1 MKRYSHIYE
10 KTYLTYMASSLFA
23 AVAQNSNCCSNFDAK
38 TSRECSDLQIVEL
51 LLRHS
56 KAGFQWKMAPILK
69 RTEKENR
76 LHKLLGL

>member
-10 KTYLTYMASSLFA
+10 KTYLTYMASSIFA
-23 AVAQNSNCCSNFDAK
+23 AVADAK

-56 KAGFQWKMAPILK
+56 KAGF
-69 RTEKENR
+69 
-76 LHKLLGL
+76 